1 MGFIDIIDFIA
12 LSVPEQFLMA
22 LFAWVLLGRK
32 EIVRVR
38 NVFVVGFATAIIFYF
53 AKYIPYQDIFVSFLQ
68 LLCFAI
74 LIYFGYKLSVLE
86 AALGCLVTLVSFT
99 LAQGIM
105 VVLLRVFMN
114 VSQDEIFNNSIIRTV
129 CLISEFLIVIAVL
142 VFMYKKDINIYYL
155 RQTKLDKSQKSR
167 LGVLVLQLAFGLFI
181 LILIY
186 TMFIVNNDIFQEL
199 KDRVLIVTSF
209 VITIVFTMLLI
220 RSVFKIGQTIQ
231 KEEEIKR
238 QMDGREFVQNI
249 DYLCALIDEKQYGEL
264 KRVLQGI
271 KKDIETGIIK
281 SEKSTDREHIS
292 DQG

>member
-1 MGFIDIIDFIA
+1 MGFMDIIDFFA
-12 LSVPEQFLMA
+12 FSVPEQFLMA
-22 LFAWVLLGRK
+22 LFAWMLLGRK

-38 NVFVVGFATAIIFYF
+38 NVFVVGFATALIFYF
-53 AKYIPYQDIFVSFLQ
+53 AKVIPYQDVFVSLLQ
-68 LLCFAI
+68 LLCFAV
-74 LIYFGYKLSVLE
+74 LIYFGYKLSMLE

-114 VSQDEIFNNSIIRTV
+114 VSQYEIFNNTPIRTI
-129 CLISEFLIVIAVL
+129 CFISEFLVIIAIL
-142 VFMYKKDINIYYL
+142 VFMYKKDINIHYL
-155 RQTKLDKSQKSR
+155 RKTKLDKSQKSR

-186 TMFIVNNDIFQEL
+186 TMFIVNNDIFGSL
-199 KDRVLIVTSF
+199 KDRALIFTSF
-209 VITIVFTMLLI
+209 VITIIFTMLLI
-220 RSVFKIGQTIQ
+220 RSVFKIGETIQ
-231 KEEEIKR
+231 KEEEVKR

-249 DYLCALIDEKQYGEL
+249 EYLCALIDEKQYGEL

-281 SEKSTDREHIS
+281 SEKGTDRESIS
-292 DQG
+292 DGR